1 MKNERH
7 QNLSLKIL
15 ENGHHDGVLNNGIQT
30 VDLRC
35 QIPNN
40 SICTHACE
48 NKLAGGRVRVLRG
61 VFGRIY
67 AGLYVQAC
75 KSASRHVC
83 RSSSRAAPAYS
94 ILHGGPCTVEHARP
108 SMLRESFPL
117 FKSNYPCFSSLGWL
131 AFGPFDAPIVFFL
144 SRKLIPYQG
153 KSPLN

>member
-75 KSASRHVC
+75 KCKSTCLSFVQQ
-83 RSSSRAAPAYS
+83 SRASLFHTTRRSLYSRACKAVDAP
-94 ILHGGPCTVEHARP
+94 
-108 SMLRESFPL
+108 RE
-117 FKSNYPCFSSLGWL
+117 FSSLQIEL
-131 AFGPFDAPIVFFL
+131 PMFL
-144 SRKLIPYQG
+144 ITGMACIWAVRRSDSVLSLSKTHSISRK
-153 KSPLN
+153 KST